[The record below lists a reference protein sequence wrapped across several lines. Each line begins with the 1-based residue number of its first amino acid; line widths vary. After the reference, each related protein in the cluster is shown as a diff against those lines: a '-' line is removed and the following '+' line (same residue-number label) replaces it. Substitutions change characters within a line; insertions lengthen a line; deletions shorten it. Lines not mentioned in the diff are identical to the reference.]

1 MRDEETRGMVNID
14 SPPGNAPPPQSNFKL
29 SQCRLS
35 GSNLHLFFCSRDKN
49 GKSEVMVNTR
59 RERESYL
66 NDNSRQICSS
76 SLFGSTRNEKKHVR
90 RLRVWRGAK
99 HESSFLLVFFFYFLS
114 NRSICNFYNHRY
126 YCNIENL
133 TIR

>member
-14 SPPGNAPPPQSNFKL
+14 SPPPGNAPPPQSNFKL

-35 GSNLHLFFCSRDKN
+35 GSNRISASSFVPELRDKN

-66 NDNSRQICSS
+66 NDDSRQICSS
-76 SLFGSTRNEKKHVR
+76 SLFEKIYQATCSNLERGKTRVIVSPR
-90 RLRVWRGAK
+90 F
-99 HESSFLLVFFFYFLS
+99 FLLFLS
-114 NRSICNFYNHRY
+114 N
-126 YCNIENL
+126 L
-133 TIR
+133 